1 MKQFWMRVLPCV
13 CLVLLLTFGFLSSC
27 FVAFAADVETT
38 PWYVTVKNAGENNFT
53 YVSSYLVT
61 GSAVNYQAW
70 SVRVATGG
78 GGLTFTYSVPG
89 VGGGYEIVNST
100 WHYSS
105 DLTIVEFTVTS
116 GSVTKTYTA
125 GQIASGDAFAVAP
138 YRYGAL
144 PTQIKIASQAE
155 KQLTFWQTVTN
166 ALNVVKDVLQGS
178 AGKGFWGYLSDLF
191 EDIRAAVNSLKA
203 YLSVTP
209 DPDFGGGEDF
219 SDIDRFELTILDD
232 IQDAM
237 EDLRDSFSISFLFPT
252 FAFVGNIVNS
262 IWDDFG
268 SFRVMFLFPIFL
280 GIVMMILRHGEM
292 GTPRDINYSSS
303 RGDIYISHNLGSSP
317 SQPQLPSRGLVP
329 VRRR

>member
-1 MKQFWMRVLPCV
+1 MKQFWMRVFPCI
-13 CLVLLLTFGFLSSC
+13 CLVLLLTFAFSSSGL
-27 FVAFAADVETT
+27 VAYAADVETT
-38 PWYVTVKNAGENNFT
+38 PWTVTVRNAGENNFT
-53 YVSSYLVT
+53 YVSNYQVT
-61 GSAVNYQAW
+61 SSAVNYQAW

-78 GGLTFTYSVPG
+78 GGLTFSYSVPG
-89 VGGGYEIVNST
+89 IGSSYDIVTDTT
-100 WHYSS
+100 WYYSS

-125 GQIASGDAFAVAP
+125 GQIASADAFAVAP

-144 PTQIKIASQAE
+144 PTQIKISSQAE

-178 AGKGFWGYLSDLF
+178 GGKHFWQYFSDLF
-191 EDIRAAVNSLKA
+191 GDLRAAIDSLGSF
-203 YLSVTP
+203 LQVTP
-209 DPDFGGGEDF
+209 DPDFGGGEDL
-219 SDIDRFELTILDD
+219 SDIGRFELTLLDD
-232 IQDAM
+232 IQEAM

-292 GTPRDINYSSS
+292 GMPRDIGFSHRADS
-303 RGDIYISHNLGSSP
+303 YISHNLGGNP